1 MLRTLLGLDSDGK
14 HLIVDP
20 AIPEP
25 LGRIELLNIPGV
37 WGRMDA
43 FGRSLAAHEDWPP
56 ARGVRA
62 ASRPSRTPR
71 FPSPTDAFADASISH
86 P

>member
-20 AIPEP
+20 AIPQP
-25 LGRIELLNIPGV
+25 LGRIELLDIPGR

-43 FGRSLAAHEDWPP
+43 FGRALSASED
-56 ARGVRA
+56 
-62 ASRPSRTPR
+62 
-71 FPSPTDAFADASISH
+71 DED
-86 P
+86 